1 MITMKIEGLE
11 DVKRML
17 AALPDKLEAKVV
29 RKAVFAGAALLRQ
42 GQRQAA
48 PIRTTG
54 GPMKTKSGTRSP
66 GFLKKNIKMRF
77 KKRQGRAVK
86 IYQVGPLG
94 EAFYGRFVELGH
106 AAGKRKKYGRGVTV
120 ETGLRMVPAH
130 PFLVPAFNN
139 LTQQMIDTMKGKLI
153 EGALKEG
160 TDLGF
165 KVGNRTA

>member
-11 DVKRML
+11 EVNRML
-17 AALPDKLEAKVV
+17 GALPDKIATKVM
-29 RKAVFAGAALLRQ
+29 RKAVYAGAALLRQ
-42 GQRQAA
+42 GQRQVA

-77 KKRQGRAVK
+77 KRRQDRTVK
-86 IYQVGPLG
+86 IYQVGPIG

-106 AAGKRKKYGRGVTV
+106 AAGKRKKYGRGVTPS
-120 ETGLRMVPAH
+120 TGLRMVPAH
-130 PFLVPAFNN
+130 PFLMPTFDN
-139 LTQQMIDTMKGKLI
+139 LTQQIIEKTKDKLV

-160 TDLGF
+160 ADLGF
-165 KVGNRTA
+165 KISNRTA